1 MARQDSRET
10 DNARFFGSLGP
21 AGRALSAFGTSA
33 LVPILLIAVI
43 LGSPL
48 AIVGSVVAIL
58 ILVWWTLR
66 AMRVGYRLDGRM
78 LALCNSSRKA
88 RGQGINLARVER
100 TGRQRRDQ
108 LVLKM
113 KDDTER
119 GDSDESPVHL
129 ELRKL
134 SLDSAVRLRLVME
147 SEFGIDCTTWGVT
160 GTERA
165 RRDRNQDAAKK

>member
-1 MARQDSRET
+1 VARQDSRET

-43 LGSPL
+43 LGNPL
-48 AIVGSVVAIL
+48 AIAGSVVAIV

-66 AMRVGYRLDGRM
+66 AMRVGYRLDGSM
-78 LALCNSSRKA
+78 LTLCNSTRKA
-88 RGQGINLARVER
+88 SGSEIDLTSVER

-108 LVLKM
+108 LVLKV
-113 KDDTER
+113 K
-119 GDSDESPVHL
+119 GDSERADSDVSPVHL

-134 SLDSAVRLRLVME
+134 SADSAVRLRSVMDA
-147 SEFGIDCTTWGVT
+147 EFGIDCATWGVT
-160 GTERA
+160 GVERA
-165 RRDRNQDAAKK
+165 RRDRDLGAVNK